1 MEAQWQAD
9 RSALR
14 DLLQTRPDLALK
26 EMAKRVGRSYGWAKK
41 WAKRFSAA
49 SADDLAVLVS
59 HSRAHKAPYPTWDA
73 LVFRRIEQ
81 IRLLPPEGLQRTPG
95 PKAIASYLPRDT
107 ELQARGCRL
116 PRSASTI
123 WKLLTQLGLITTD
136 PLVKHHQEP
145 LHEPLEEVQV
155 DFSKT

>member
-14 DLLQTRPDLALK
+14 DFLQTRPDLTLK
-26 EMAKRVGRSYGWAKK
+26 EIAKRVGRSYGWAKK

-49 SADDLAVLVS
+49 PPDDLAVLVS
-59 HSRAHKAPYPTWDA
+59 HSRAHKMPYPAWEA

-95 PKAIASYLPRDT
+95 RHPPLRIIYLVM
-107 ELQARGCRL
+107 LNCRREVVDSRVRRA
-116 PRSASTI
+116 PSGSCSPNSA
-123 WKLLTQLGLITTD
+123 
-136 PLVKHHQEP
+136 
-145 LHEPLEEVQV
+145 
-155 DFSKT
+155 